1 MGTFSRFQHN
11 SKCIQLVLCSP
22 TCHNLT
28 KLKIGGFIISQHNPA
43 PFTKQKVEIAMHS
56 GPLNCSF
63 PCYTG
68 TVPHLSRT
76 IGLSGEPASTC
87 SMVLILQ
94 TMLDQQDKRVHSWQW
109 IELNQLEVFFCVM
122 EKKGKNKKNLGFKR
136 SEAIKCLNIKKKT
149 PTSYQKQWWGRK

>member
-1 MGTFSRFQHN
+1 MGTFSWFQHN

-63 PCYTG
+63 PQLHWYSTTPFKHNCAQWGACEYLLNG
-68 TVPHLSRT
+68 PHFIKDAGLARQKSPQLAMDRT
-76 IGLSGEPASTC
+76 QSAKS
-87 SMVLILQ
+87 IL
-94 TMLDQQDKRVHSWQW
+94 LCDG
-109 IELNQLEVFFCVM
+109 
-122 EKKGKNKKNLGFKR
+122 KKGKKKKNLRVLKEVR
-136 SEAIKCLNIKKKT
+136 
-149 PTSYQKQWWGRK
+149 R